1 MAGPAEEAGRRGC
14 GDRSRDDGGV
24 AAMGQRSIGG
34 RTRGE
39 TEVEDRRLISRLDVV
54 VRARARAEGKVMGGR
69 HWRGNEQLTAPG

>member
-34 RTRGE
+34 RARGE
-39 TEVEDRRLISRLDVV
+39 TEGEDRRLIRCGGEGTGARGGEGEIG
-54 VRARARAEGKVMGGR
+54 RAHV
-69 HWRGNEQLTAPG
+69 